1 MRPASGLRYW
11 LLRSGDVFLLPL
23 VLLAF
28 FWQLGTPALF
38 DLDEGAFSAATWEML
53 QRGDFITTFLNGE
66 PRFDKPILIYWLQAI
81 SVSMFGLHEWTLRLP
96 SALAAS
102 AWVMATYYFAKP
114 RMASTMFPSTPLA
127 STPLSHR
134 DSRSLSGVEGNMV
147 EASGVE
153 GNRPAILA
161 ALMVATAPMI
171 LVIGRAATAD
181 AVLNLLIALTLF
193 DIWRYWE
200 NPTRMVMFRVFFWLG
215 LGFLCKGPIAVAIPF
230 VTSAFLYL
238 TQYRTLS
245 ARTERSRSGVEGWK
259 NWLKTVFHPYGLTVF
274 LAIAAPWYI
283 LEYLAQGQAF
293 IDGFFFKHNVSRFSD
308 TMEGHG
314 GVVWY
319 YLVALPLII
328 MPFGGLVV
336 QMLREKNRGEGAF
349 NRFLWF
355 WFLLVFVLFSFS
367 STQLPHYLLYGIT
380 PLILLLAKH
389 CGANPNRWLT
399 LIPAILFAATLFFL
413 PEILAKAVEQNPAE
427 YFQGLLQQA
436 GKVTGNHY
444 KTAAGIYLLALLA
457 LLLWP
462 KVQNFWRLAG
472 AAVLQALFIVSVLI
486 PVIAWIQQAPVKE
499 AARFA
504 RHYLADSVVV
514 MDGLNMPSFTVYRER
529 ITPQRPPQVGEYVF
543 TKAGSLPPGE
553 YQTVFKQGGVM
564 LAKRVK

>member
-114 RMASTMFPSTPLA
+114 RMASTPLASAMFPSTPLRERE
-127 STPLSHR
+127 PR
-134 DSRSLSGVEGNMV
+134 WLSGV

-161 ALMVATAPMI
+161 ALMVATTPMI

-230 VTSAFLYL
+230 VTSAFLYISNG
-238 TQYRTLS
+238 Q
-245 ARTERSRSGVEGWK
+245 WK

-274 LAIAAPWYI
+274 LAVAAPWYI
-283 LEYLAQGQAF
+283 LEYMAQGQAF

-314 GVVWY
+314 GVIWY
-319 YLVALPLII
+319 YLIALPLII

-336 QMLREKNRGEGAF
+336 QMLREKDWGVGAF

-399 LIPAILFAATLFFL
+399 LVPAILFAGVLFFL
-413 PEILAKAVEQNPAE
+413 PEILVKAVEQNPTE
-427 YFQGLLQQA
+427 YFHGLLQQA
-436 GKVTGNHY
+436 DKVTGNHY
-444 KTAAGIYLLALLA
+444 KTAAGIYLLALLL

-462 KVQNFWRLAG
+462 KVQNFWRLTG
-472 AAVLQALFIVSVLI
+472 AAVLQTLFIVSVLA
-486 PVIAWIQQAPVKE
+486 PVAAWIQQAPVKE

-504 RHYLADSVVV
+504 RHYLTDSVVV
-514 MDGLNMPSFTVYRER
+514 MDGLNMPSFTVYREQ

-543 TKAGSLPPGE
+543 TQTGSLPLGE